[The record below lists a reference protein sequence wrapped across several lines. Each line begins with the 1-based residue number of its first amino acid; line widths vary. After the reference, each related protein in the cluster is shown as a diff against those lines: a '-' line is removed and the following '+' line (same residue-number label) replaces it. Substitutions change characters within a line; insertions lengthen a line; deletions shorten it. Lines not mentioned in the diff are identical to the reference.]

1 MIFFRRLRLLYI
13 IAFVLTIFLGLLSRK
28 INGIPLILGD
38 ILYATMTYWMFRIIF
53 LNKSP
58 RLIFLLAITFCFTI
72 ESLQLIQIEPLIWAR
87 NHAILRLVLGQV
99 FLWTDLIAYLIGVT
113 LAYLIDK
120 KYLKFIF

>member
-1 MIFFRRLRLLYI
+1 MRFRLLYI

-38 ILYATMTYWMFRIIF
+38 ILYAMMTYWMFRIIF

-58 RLIFLLAITFCFTI
+58 KLAILLAIVFCFTI
-72 ESLQLIQIEPLIWAR
+72 EFLQLVQIESFIWVR
-87 NHAILRLVLGQV
+87 NHPILRLVLGQG
-99 FLWTDLIAYLIGVT
+99 FLWTDLIAYIIGAT

-120 KYLKFIF
+120 KYLKSIF

>member
-1 MIFFRRLRLLYI
+1 MRSRLLYI

-72 ESLQLIQIEPLIWAR
+72 EFLQLIQIEPLIWAR
-87 NHAILRLVLGQV
+87 NHPILRLVLGQG

-120 KYLKFIF
+120 KYLKSIF